1 MHSSA
6 RRAIF
11 AMPLFLAAACA
22 RKPPAAKQASQAADS
37 DSATPMTEM
46 AQATHDMSGHHMGM
60 GLHMKMTEL
69 RPSNASD
76 KDRADEIVA
85 RLRPAIDRYRDY
97 RAAEADG
104 YRIFLPRVSQKMYH
118 FTNWSYGYEAAFR
131 FDPTRPTSLLY
142 EETSDGYRLIGAM
155 YTARKN
161 ATEEELNQRVPLS
174 VAQWHAHV
182 NICMAPVGRA
192 REMLSTDARF
202 GLRGSIATPAACDDA
217 GGRWVPQ
224 VFGWMV
230 HVYPFERDP
239 GQFWSIERQMTD

>member
-1 MHSSA
+1 MSPSA
-6 RRAIF
+6 RRAILAIPF
-11 AMPLFLAAACA
+11 FVAAACA
-22 RKPPAAKQASQAADS
+22 RKPPAAKLVLQSAAPDS
-37 DSATPMTEM
+37 ETSMTEM
-46 AQATHDMSGHHMGM
+46 AQATDDMSSHQMGM

-69 RPSNASD
+69 RPFNAAD
-76 KDRADEIVA
+76 RDRADEIVA
-85 RLRPAIDRYRDY
+85 RLRPAIDRYRDC

-104 YRIFLPRVSQKMYH
+104 YRIFLPRVPQKMYH

-142 EETSDGYRLIGAM
+142 EKTSDGYRLIGAM

-161 ATEEELNQRVPLS
+161 AAVEELDERVPLS

-182 NICMAPVGRA
+182 NICMAPVGRE
-192 REMLSTDARF
+192 REMLAPDARF
-202 GLRGSIATPAACDDA
+202 GLRGSIATESACDDA

-230 HVYPFERDP
+230 HVYPFEKDP
-239 GQFWSIERQMTD
+239 RQVWSVERQMTD